1 MWKFRRIGD
10 WYELDDEW
18 GDVIYMTQD
27 GTTGNLLELIA
38 NKHNRDAKN
47 ADAAYDK
54 GFKDGNTGRYY
65 DDIDEYP

>member
-38 NKHNRDAKN
+38 NKHNKDAKN
-47 ADAAYDK
+47 ADAVYESGYAQGLRD
-54 GFKDGNTGRYY
+54 RQ
-65 DDIDEYP
+65 

>member
-18 GDVIYMTQD
+18 GDTIYMTQD

-38 NKHNRDAKN
+38 NKHNKDAKN
-47 ADAAYDK
+47 ADVAYESGYAQGLRD
-54 GFKDGNTGRYY
+54 RQ
-65 DDIDEYP
+65 

>member
-18 GDVIYMTQD
+18 GDTIYMTQD

-38 NKHNRDAKN
+38 NKHNKDVKN
-47 ADAAYDK
+47 ADAAYESGYAQGLRDK
-54 GFKDGNTGRYY
+54 Q
-65 DDIDEYP
+65 

>member
-47 ADAAYDK
+47 AEDAYESGYTQGLRD
-54 GFKDGNTGRYY
+54 RQ
-65 DDIDEYP
+65 